1 VISSHNPPPSH
12 PCTALSEAFEP
23 GISFAELTDIGMR
36 RTNNQD
42 SLVCVPARSAS
53 RFLSRG
59 HLFIVADGM
68 GAHAAGEL
76 ASRMATDQFVQ
87 HYSRLSETELPPVA
101 ISEAL
106 SQTNRDIFQRG
117 QNNPEFHNMGT
128 TASALV
134 LTPTGAT
141 IGHVG
146 DSRVYRLRGNVL
158 QQYTFDHSL
167 IWEMQASGQVTA
179 ENLGRIPKNVITR
192 SLGPSPEVRVDIE
205 GPIDVLPGDQF
216 LLCSDGLT
224 GQVDDEEIATLM
236 ACLPESMATRV
247 LIDLA
252 NLRGGPDNTSVI
264 IVRITADLQAAKAN
278 SKGPEGNAT
287 IGPVLWGTTGLCFL
301 GALLLALLQMWGPMI
316 VAFALGV
323 IAAAVSAVILGRANQ
338 PKKSNLLHLTLAG
351 GDGPYRQY
359 KVAANAEMFDRL
371 GKTVD
376 ALREAAKSSGW
387 HLNWNKVDQLQS
399 EGKNSKKQGS
409 LSAAIRFQAEAIIE
423 TMNQLRDQNNRAAGE
438 TAADGSDES
447 SG

>member
-1 VISSHNPPPSH
+1 
-12 PCTALSEAFEP
+12 LSEAFEP

-42 SLVCVPARSAS
+42 SLVCVPARSLS
-53 RFLSRG
+53 RFSSRG

-87 HYSRLSETELPPVA
+87 HYSRLSETESPPVA

-106 SQTNRDIFQRG
+106 CQANRDIFQRG

-146 DSRVYRLRGNVL
+146 DSRVYRLRGNVFH
-158 QQYTFDHSL
+158 QYTFDHSL

-192 SLGPSPEVRVDIE
+192 SLGPSPEVRVDVE
-205 GPIDVLPGDQF
+205 GPFDVLPGDQF

-264 IVRITADLQAAKAN
+264 IVRITADLQSTKAKPKR
-278 SKGPEGNAT
+278 SEDIAT

-316 VAFALGV
+316 VALALGI
-323 IAAAVSAVILGRANQ
+323 IAAAISVVIVGRASQ
-338 PKKSNLLHLTLAG
+338 PKKTSSLTQALAG
-351 GDGPYRQY
+351 GEGPYRQY
-359 KVAANAEMFDRL
+359 KVVANAEMFDRL

-387 HLNWNKVDQLQS
+387 HLNWTKVNQLQS

-409 LSAAIRFQAEAIIE
+409 LSTAIRLQAEAIIE

-438 TAADGSDES
+438 TAADGSGAS
-447 SG
+447 